1 MGITE
6 IVLLGIA
13 LSMDAFAVTISNT
26 FVYQNN
32 SKARALLMPVAF
44 GLFQGLMPCIGFF
57 LGHLVSAVISQYA
70 GIITFAILGFIGA
83 KMIWDALHEEREA
96 DCADE
101 QRCDVPNS
109 DRSDLTKSLT
119 NSEDFSNSSS
129 SNDSPSSDNSS
140 NSSKQVL
147 PLSVLGLQA
156 IATSID
162 ALAVG
167 VSFAALS
174 VNVVLAASLIALTT
188 ALMCCI
194 ALVLGRR
201 FGSMLGE
208 RATILGG
215 IVLIAIGIKALLF

>member
-44 GLFQGLMPCIGFF
+44 GLFQGLMPCIGYF
-57 LGHLVSAVISQYA
+57 LGNLVSDVISHYA
-70 GIITFAILGFIGA
+70 GIVTFAILGFIGA
-83 KMIWDALHEEREA
+83 KMIWDALHEEHEA
-96 DCADE
+96 DCTNE
-101 QRCDVPNS
+101 QKYDVPNS
-109 DRSDLTKSLT
+109 DRSSLTKSLT
-119 NSEDFSNSSS
+119 NSEDFSNSPN
-129 SNDSPSSDNSS
+129 SNNSS

-201 FGSMLGE
+201 FGNMLGD

-215 IVLIAIGIKALLF
+215 IVLIAIGLKALLF

>member
-1 MGITE
+1 MSITE

-44 GLFQGLMPCIGFF
+44 GFFQGLMPCIGYF
-57 LGHLVSAVISQYA
+57 LGHLVSGVISQYA

-83 KMIWDALHEEREA
+83 KMIWDALHEEHEA
-96 DCADE
+96 DCTNE

-119 NSEDFSNSSS
+119 NSEDFSNSAS
-129 SNDSPSSDNSS
+129 SNNSPNSG
-140 NSSKQVL
+140 KQVL